1 MYKFAREQ
9 KILEI
14 GNVKVGGHIGENPTV
29 IIPTIFY
36 DGHHI
41 VDDKNNTFDAA
52 RAEAL
57 INEVEGVS
65 DETGNPCIF
74 QVVGVTEELMP
85 KCLDFVAEHTD
96 RPFIID
102 SAEIKARFVGL
113 KHTTEVGYGDRVMY
127 NAINMMIEEEEIRA
141 LTEAEIGGVVILGFN
156 MQDPSVHARIQ
167 LLEDGGEFTD
177 EGLIPVAKKCGFGD
191 KILYDPGVQP
201 VGNGAGASFRLLAV
215 VKSKYGFATGVG
227 AHNVP
232 SSWAWLKKHPDMLI
246 RHICDISANTIGIM
260 SGANSLFIGPIEN
273 AKLAAPSAA
282 EADMVAADSIKDFG
296 IEIPEDHPLNKLG

>member
-14 GNVKVGGHIGENPTV
+14 GNVKVGGQIGENPTV

-36 DGHHI
+36 DGHNI
-41 VDDKNNTFDAA
+41 VDEKNNTFDAA
-52 RAEAL
+52 KAEAL
-57 INEVEGVS
+57 MNETESVC

-74 QVVGVTEELMP
+74 QVVGVTPEIMP

-102 SAEIKARFVGL
+102 SAEIKARYAGL

-127 NAINMMIEEEEIRA
+127 NAINMMIEEEEILA
-141 LTEAEIGGVVILGFN
+141 LAEAEIEGIVILGFN
-156 MQDPSVHARIQ
+156 MQDSSVHARIA
-167 LLEDGGEFTD
+167 LLENGGGVVD
-177 EGLIPVAKKCGFGD
+177 KGLLEIAKDCGFE

-201 VGNGAGASFRLLAV
+201 VGQGAGASFRLLYVIKAR
-215 VKSKYGFATGVG
+215 YGLPTGIG

-232 SSWAWLKKHPDMLI
+232 SSWAWLKKHPDAMV
-246 RHICDISANTIGIM
+246 RHICDISANSIGITM
-260 SGANSLFIGPIEN
+260 GANSLFIGPIEN
-273 AKLAAPSAA
+273 AKYAAPAA
-282 EADMVAADSIKDFG
+282 AMADIVAADSVKDFG
-296 IEIPEDHPLNKLG
+296 IEQPDVHPLTKLA